1 MSKAILPECEYCYL
15 NTFWVSQQPAST
27 AGNWEIA
34 VSISCDLLDSDRN
47 HIPTSN
53 IADTYAVVSGTTT
66 SGMLTLSEI
75 LSHMDAVETVVG
87 EYMVWAKEEYAGYT
101 G

>member
-15 NTFWVSQQPAST
+15 NTFRVSQQLSST
-27 AGNWEIA
+27 AGYWEVA
-34 VSISCDLLDSDRN
+34 VSITCDLLDSDRN
-47 HIPTSN
+47 HIPASN
-53 IADTYAVVSGTTT
+53 VADTYTVVSGTTT

-75 LSHMDAVETVVG
+75 LSHMDAVEAVVNDH
-87 EYMVWAKEEYAGYT
+87 MVWAKEEYAGYT